1 MLTDLEIE
9 QKTRA
14 AWNKAQSFDEIRAL
28 SQFYMEQ
35 SRDQKFCTTPY
46 DRGPM
51 SAEQCDHID
60 TLIRLQSYGIIPL
73 GGVDPTGIYWEQIDG
88 EYVHTRQV
96 SDLLFLIRRGGDTE
110 RFLDKIKNDKRL
122 NKQVKD
128 SVSGTDVCIIKDG
141 PITIQRKST
150 NAVQL
155 LETSFAVIDAVC
167 GAVSLEDCCLEE
179 VGAIT
184 STGVYICRVLLAM
197 EKDDFMTAADL
208 EVAKKMQSLHLL
220 QTIENYAQETVPQAE
235 NGFILPPYTSL
246 ENLLGTRSCILD
258 ELEWTITTAPGT
270 ARHNDKT
277 VVLSKQIF
285 KDSVKLIMPN
295 RYRDIGEERSGVTD
309 VDAVDVVEID
319 VVGKTLHDILLSVWQ
334 RSQNMDE
341 AAGRYRHGDKTVFE
355 GLQQLKEHTWLVNI
369 S

>member
-1 MLTDLEIE
+1 MRPLSRILPIIGSCLSLQVARNVLLRNHHTSQTAMLTDLEIE

-28 SQFYMEQ
+28 SHFYMEQ
-35 SRDQKFCTTPY
+35 SRNQKFCTTPY
-46 DRGPM
+46 DVGPM

-73 GGVDPTGIYWEQIDG
+73 GGVDPTGIHWEQIDG

-128 SVSGTDVCIIKDG
+128 CVSGTDVCIIKDG

-167 GAVSLEDCCLEE
+167 GAVSLADCCLEDTAAE
-179 VGAIT
+179 RPPNMIPCMPVRWLT
-184 STGVYICRVLLAM
+184 FTGVA
-197 EKDDFMTAADL
+197 T
-208 EVAKKMQSLHLL
+208 
-220 QTIENYAQETVPQAE
+220 
-235 NGFILPPYTSL
+235 
-246 ENLLGTRSCILD
+246 
-258 ELEWTITTAPGT
+258 
-270 ARHNDKT
+270 
-277 VVLSKQIF
+277 
-285 KDSVKLIMPN
+285 
-295 RYRDIGEERSGVTD
+295 
-309 VDAVDVVEID
+309 
-319 VVGKTLHDILLSVWQ
+319 
-334 RSQNMDE
+334 
-341 AAGRYRHGDKTVFE
+341 
-355 GLQQLKEHTWLVNI
+355 
-369 S
+369 